1 MIDHLDHLVLT
12 TSREGACIDFCT
24 RVLGMRLE
32 NDGAPTTLRRKRHTF
47 ARHGSAEKDRRVPQK
62 APQRSIGWE

>member
-12 TSREGACIDFCT
+12 TAQEDACIDFYT

-32 NDGAPTTLRRKRHTF
+32 EFVG
-47 ARHGSAEKDRRVPQK
+47 ARHP
-62 APQRSIGWE
+62 